1 MNESCSVICDRFT
14 VAIQKV
20 PPPSNQTNTQKD
32 IKLMLLA
39 GCSEITDGLNVLP
52 VVVRVIIIFFLNL
65 LFICLFVCSCHVY
78 ELAHT

>member
-52 VVVRVIIIFFLNL
+52 VVVRVIMTWLFF
-65 LFICLFVCSCHVY
+65 FF
-78 ELAHT
+78 